1 LARAT
6 VSYDRGQFEI
16 AFGAS
21 PVVSTARNALA
32 VATTAPSNV
41 SVPLAGVARLSR
53 EEILQ
58 LVAQAVAASESR
70 QQEETQGLLQA
81 ASKQADEQRLRDR
94 RELAEG
100 LRYFEAAQVT
110 MWKEQVQNQQYVS
123 ALMQQAGLEIL
134 PRR

>member
-1 LARAT
+1 MA
-6 VSYDRGQFEI
+6 
-16 AFGAS
+16 
-21 PVVSTARNALA
+21 
-32 VATTAPSNV
+32 
-41 SVPLAGVARLSR
+41 R

-110 MWKEQVQNQQYVS
+110 MWKEQMQSHQYVS
-123 ALMQQAGLEIL
+123 ALMQQAGLEI
-134 PRR
+134 PARQ